1 MILSGVNLFNVLLL
15 RQLDGGGKKNFSR
28 VVIETSLY
36 IRNLFNL
43 WRKKNNYSLEL
54 VSKK

>member
-43 WRKKNNYSLEL
+43 WRKKTTIPWN
-54 VSKK
+54 

>member
-1 MILSGVNLFNVLLL
+1 MAVE
-15 RQLDGGGKKNFSR
+15 KKNFSR